1 MAAGGLSYSGLVN
14 HGKVNLPSVESWGT
28 NMNILKDPPK
38 SITTRRKIKVGE
50 TSSITQMIE
59 ESDGRSSEAIQVYA
73 RGVNPFVSVS
83 YDNVG
88 NNGGRTYGGIV
99 EGGGRS
105 AKLPHRIMQDGAF
118 RPPVLLQQD
127 LLPLSRLP
135 RTITN
140 AFSNAGFTDFSRK
153 LRTCGTDENT
163 KEVKKNTLKTS
174 VRPTAVYRI
183 EKQAEKPFEVKYVI
197 QPSIKNAVSSGVR
210 PMDITQRH
218 WGTPTKEI
226 NNDLLHPTAHSAV
239 SKVQHV
245 NNNKFNTKRFTQDS
259 LAHPAYSNISSIGYV
274 DNNELESGRFLQD
287 TLVHPAYSNV
297 SSIGN
302 VNNNELESTR
312 FLQDTLVH
320 PAYSNVSSIG
330 HVDNNELESRRFLQD
345 TLVHPAYSNVSSIGH
360 VDNNEL
366 ESRRFLQDTLVHPA
380 YSNVSSI
387 GNVNN
392 NELESRR
399 FLQDTLVHP
408 AYSNVSSIGHI
419 DNNELESTR
428 FLQDTLVHPAYSN
441 VSSIGNYS
449 GDNQMETGRFVQ
461 EPLVYSAGTN
471 VSSNAHNTSSIENIF
486 DSSNMPI
493 HNDVNH
499 YNVDS
504 KVSGV
509 QQTKYFHDDIA
520 LSRTL
525 PNFNATTNVGDQN
538 VYKRTNYDNEIEL
551 QRNNPSASC
560 ESNPTSRGNTNYL
573 STQVQL
579 APKISA
585 GGYSIPA
592 QIPMKERDHIY
603 YDQESEKAKMNRMVM
618 ESMNGRFDRVNPFTD
633 LYSQ

>member
-118 RPPVLLQQD
+118 RPPILLQQD

-197 QPSIKNAVSSGVR
+197 QPSIKNSVSSGLR
-210 PMDITQRH
+210 TMDITQRN

-239 SKVQHV
+239 SNVQHV
-245 NNNKFNTKRFTQDS
+245 NNNKFNGQRFTQDS
-259 LAHPAYSNISSIGYV
+259 LAHPAYSNISLSGHVDNNELDSGRFLQDTLVHPAYSNISSIGYV
-274 DNNELESGRFLQD
+274 DNNELESGRFLQNS
-287 TLVHPAYSNV
+287 LSQPVLSNV
-297 SSIGN
+297 SSIDY
-302 VNNNELESTR
+302 VDNNKFESDR

-320 PAYSNVSSIG
+320 PAYSNISSIG
-330 HVDNNELESRRFLQD
+330 YVDNNELESGRFLQNS
-345 TLVHPAYSNVSSIGH
+345 LSQPVLSNVSSIGY
-360 VDNNEL
+360 VENNKL
-366 ESRRFLQDTLVHPA
+366 ET
-380 YSNVSSI
+380 
-387 GNVNN
+387 
-392 NELESRR
+392 E
-399 FLQDTLVHP
+399 
-408 AYSNVSSIGHI
+408 
-419 DNNELESTR
+419 
-428 FLQDTLVHPAYSN
+428 
-441 VSSIGNYS
+441 
-449 GDNQMETGRFVQ
+449 RFVQ
-461 EPLVYSAGTN
+461 DPLVYSGTTN
-471 VSSNAHNTSSIENIF
+471 VSSNVRNTSSIEDIL
-486 DSSNMPI
+486 DLSSMPVR
-493 HNDVNH
+493 NDLNH
-499 YNVDS
+499 YNVNANI
-504 KVSGV
+504 SGV
-509 QQTKYFHDDIA
+509 EKTEYFHDDIA

-525 PNFNATTNVGDQN
+525 PNFNATTNVGDQK
-538 VYKRTNYDNEIEL
+538 VYKRTNYDNQIEL
-551 QRNNPSASC
+551 QRNNPSVSC

-573 STQVQL
+573 STHVQL
-579 APKISA
+579 SPKISA
-585 GGYSIPA
+585 GSYSIPA

-633 LYSQ
+633 PY

>member
-226 NNDLLHPTAHSAV
+226 NNDLLHPTAHSAI

-245 NNNKFNTKRFTQDS
+245 NNNKFNTGRFTQDS
-259 LAHPAYSNISSIGYV
+259 LAHPAYSNVSSIGHV
-274 DNNELESGRFLQD
+274 DNNELESGRFLQNTLVHPAYSNVSSIGNVNNNELESERFLQD

-302 VNNNELESTR
+302 VNNNELES
-312 FLQDTLVH
+312 
-320 PAYSNVSSIG
+320 
-330 HVDNNELESRRFLQD
+330 E
-345 TLVHPAYSNVSSIGH
+345 
-360 VDNNEL
+360 
-366 ESRRFLQDTLVHPA
+366 RFLQDTLVHPA

-392 NELESRR
+392 NELESER

-408 AYSNVSSIGHI
+408 AY
-419 DNNELESTR
+419 T
-428 FLQDTLVHPAYSN
+428 N

-486 DSSNMPI
+486 DSSNMPV
-493 HNDVNH
+493 HNDLNH

-504 KVSGV
+504 NVSGV

-520 LSRTL
+520 LSRRL
-525 PNFNATTNVGDQN
+525 PNFNATTNVGDQK
-538 VYKRTNYDNEIEL
+538 VYKRTNYDNQIEL

-592 QIPMKERDHIY
+592 QIPMKERAHIY

-633 LYSQ
+633 SYSQ

>member
-302 VNNNELESTR
+302 VNNNELES
-312 FLQDTLVH
+312 
-320 PAYSNVSSIG
+320 
-330 HVDNNELESRRFLQD
+330 
-345 TLVHPAYSNVSSIGH
+345 
-360 VDNNEL
+360 
-366 ESRRFLQDTLVHPA
+366 
-380 YSNVSSI
+380 
-387 GNVNN
+387 
-392 NELESRR
+392 RR

-486 DSSNMPI
+486 DSSNMPV
-493 HNDVNH
+493 HNDLNH

-504 KVSGV
+504 NVSGV

-525 PNFNATTNVGDQN
+525 PNFNATTNVGDQK
-538 VYKRTNYDNEIEL
+538 VYKRTNYDNQIEL

-618 ESMNGRFDRVNPFTD
+618 ESMNGRFDRINPFSD
-633 LYSQ
+633 SYS

>member
-226 NNDLLHPTAHSAV
+226 NNDLLHPTAHSAI

-245 NNNKFNTKRFTQDS
+245 NNNKFNTGRFTQDS
-259 LAHPAYSNISSIGYV
+259 LAHPAYSNVSSIGHV

-302 VNNNELESTR
+302 VNNNNELESER
-312 FLQDTLVH
+312 FLQDSLAH

-330 HVDNNELESRRFLQD
+330 NVNNNNKLES
-345 TLVHPAYSNVSSIGH
+345 
-360 VDNNEL
+360 E
-366 ESRRFLQDTLVHPA
+366 RFLQDTLVHPA

-392 NELESRR
+392 NELES
-399 FLQDTLVHP
+399 
-408 AYSNVSSIGHI
+408 
-419 DNNELESTR
+419 ER

-471 VSSNAHNTSSIENIF
+471 VSSNAHNTSSIENMF
-486 DSSNMPI
+486 DSSNIPV
-493 HNDVNH
+493 HNDLNH

-504 KVSGV
+504 NVSGV

-525 PNFNATTNVGDQN
+525 PNFNATTNVGDQK
-538 VYKRTNYDNEIEL
+538 VYKRTNYDNQIEL

-633 LYSQ
+633 SYSQ

>member
-38 SITTRRKIKVGE
+38 SITTRRKNKVGE

-83 YDNVG
+83 YDNAG

-153 LRTCGTDENT
+153 LRTCGTAENT

-197 QPSIKNAVSSGVR
+197 QPSIKNSVSSGVR
-210 PMDITQRH
+210 TMDITQRN

-226 NNDLLHPTAHSAV
+226 NNDLLRPTAHSAV
-239 SKVQHV
+239 SNVQHV
-245 NNNKFNTKRFTQDS
+245 NNNEFNSDRFLQENLS
-259 LAHPAYSNISSIGYV
+259 YPAHSNISSIGHV
-274 DNNELESGRFLQD
+274 NNNELESGRFLQD
-287 TLVHPAYSNV
+287 TLVHTGHSNISSIGHVDNNEFNSDRFLQENLSYPVSSKV
-297 SSIGN
+297 SSIGHYSGDIQM
-302 VNNNELESTR
+302 ETGR
-312 FLQDTLVH
+312 FVQDPVVYS
-320 PAYSNVSSIG
+320 AGSNVSSIG
-330 HVDNNELESRRFLQD
+330 HVDNNEFNSDRFLQQN
-345 TLVHPAYSNVSSIGH
+345 LSYPVSSKVSSIGH
-360 VDNNEL
+360 
-366 ESRRFLQDTLVHPA
+366 
-380 YSNVSSI
+380 
-387 GNVNN
+387 
-392 NELESRR
+392 
-399 FLQDTLVHP
+399 
-408 AYSNVSSIGHI
+408 
-419 DNNELESTR
+419 
-428 FLQDTLVHPAYSN
+428 
-441 VSSIGNYS
+441 YS
-449 GDNQMETGRFVQ
+449 GDIQMDTGRFVQ
-461 EPLVYSAGTN
+461 QDPLVYSGSTN
-471 VSSNAHNTSSIENIF
+471 VSSNARNTSSIENMF
-486 DSSNMPI
+486 DSSNMPV
-493 HNDVNH
+493 HNDIIH
-499 YNVDS
+499 YNLNAPI
-504 KVSGV
+504 SGV
-509 QQTKYFHDDIA
+509 EQTKYFHDDIE

-525 PNFNATTNVGDQN
+525 PNFNATTNAGDQQ
-538 VYKRTNYDNEIEL
+538 VYKRTNYDNQIEL

-560 ESNPTSRGNTNYL
+560 ESNPTSYGNTDYL
-573 STQVQL
+573 STEVQL

-585 GGYSIPA
+585 GSYSVPA
-592 QIPMKERDHIY
+592 QIPIKERDHMY
-603 YDQESEKAKMNRMVM
+603 YNQESEKAKMNRMVM
-618 ESMNGRFDRVNPFTD
+618 ESMNGRFDRVNPFTN
-633 LYSQ
+633 S

>member
-59 ESDGRSSEAIQVYA
+59 ESDGRTSEAIQVYA

-88 NNGGRTYGGIV
+88 NNGGRTYGGII

-105 AKLPHRIMQDGAF
+105 VKLPHRIMQDGAF

-183 EKQAEKPFEVKYVI
+183 EKQAEKPFEIKYAI
-197 QPSIKNAVSSGVR
+197 QPSIKNSVSSGVR
-210 PMDITQRH
+210 TMDITQRN

-226 NNDLLHPTAHSAV
+226 NNNLIHPTAQSAV
-239 SKVQHV
+239 SNVQHV
-245 NNNKFNTKRFTQDS
+245 NNNEFNGQRFTQDS
-259 LAHPAYSNISSIGYV
+259 LAHPAYSNIS
-274 DNNELESGRFLQD
+274 L
-287 TLVHPAYSNV
+287 
-297 SSIGN
+297 
-302 VNNNELESTR
+302 
-312 FLQDTLVH
+312 
-320 PAYSNVSSIG
+320 IG
-330 HVDNNELESRRFLQD
+330 HVDNNQLDTERYLQNS
-345 TLVHPAYSNVSSIGH
+345 LAHPV
-360 VDNNEL
+360 L
-366 ESRRFLQDTLVHPA
+366 
-380 YSNVSSI
+380 
-387 GNVNN
+387 
-392 NELESRR
+392 
-399 FLQDTLVHP
+399 
-408 AYSNVSSIGHI
+408 
-419 DNNELESTR
+419 
-428 FLQDTLVHPAYSN
+428 SN

-449 GDNQMETGRFVQ
+449 SENNMNTERFVQ
-461 EPLVYSAGTN
+461 DSLPHAVGSN
-471 VSSNAHNTSSIENIF
+471 VSSKSHNTSSIEDIL
-486 DSSNMPI
+486 DLSNMPV
-493 HNDVNH
+493 HNNIIH
-499 YNVDS
+499 YNI
-504 KVSGV
+504 KAPVSGV
-509 QQTKYFHDDIA
+509 EKTEYFHDDIS

-525 PNFNATTNVGDQN
+525 PNYIATTNVGDQT
-538 VYKRTNYDNEIEL
+538 VYKRENYDNQIEL

-560 ESNPTSRGNTNYL
+560 ESNPVSRGDTDYF
-573 STQVQL
+573 SRDARL

-585 GGYSIPA
+585 GSFSIPG
-592 QIPMKERDHIY
+592 QIPMKERNHLY

-618 ESMNGRFDRVNPFTD
+618 ESMNGRFNGVNPFTN
-633 LYSQ
+633 

>member
-153 LRTCGTDENT
+153 LRTCGTAENT

-210 PMDITQRH
+210 QMDITQRH

-226 NNDLLHPTAHSAV
+226 NNDLLHPTAHSAI

-245 NNNKFNTKRFTQDS
+245 NNNKFNTQRFTQDS
-259 LAHPAYSNISSIGYV
+259 LAHPAYSNISSIGHV
-274 DNNELESGRFLQD
+274 NNNELESGRFLQD

-302 VNNNELESTR
+302 VNNNELESGRFLQDTLVHPAYSNVSSIGNVNNNELESGRFLQDTLVHPAYSNVSSIDHVDNNELESGR

-330 HVDNNELESRRFLQD
+330 HVDNNELES
-345 TLVHPAYSNVSSIGH
+345 G
-360 VDNNEL
+360 
-366 ESRRFLQDTLVHPA
+366 
-380 YSNVSSI
+380 
-387 GNVNN
+387 
-392 NELESRR
+392 
-399 FLQDTLVHP
+399 
-408 AYSNVSSIGHI
+408 
-419 DNNELESTR
+419 R

-486 DSSNMPI
+486 DSSNIPV
-493 HNDVNH
+493 HNDLNH
-499 YNVDS
+499 YNVNANI
-504 KVSGV
+504 SGV
-509 QQTKYFHDDIA
+509 EQTKYFHDDIA

-525 PNFNATTNVGDQN
+525 PNFNATTNVGDQK
-538 VYKRTNYDNEIEL
+538 VYKRTNYDNQIEL

-633 LYSQ
+633 SYSQ